1 MVDSNN
7 YPNSI
12 SKPTIEAEGLSI
24 VVPAFNEE
32 GLIRGAVE
40 HLVSVTAG
48 LGCDTE
54 IVIVNDGSSD
64 ATSLIIHEL
73 ANQYDSVVAVDLEK
87 NTGFGG
93 AVRYGIGITKFPL
106 VMFCPVDYRLTQRDL
121 DIYLA
126 IIRHCDVAI
135 GYRRLR
141 RIELP
146 LYPRMVST
154 VYHSLVNFLFRL
166 NFFDVNWIHVY
177 RRRWLSH
184 ILGSSNGVFFLAETL
199 IRANRLNLQI
209 IGVDV
214 PFSDRTAGVASG
226 LRAQTILRT
235 IGEMMH
241 FYFSDEWRQR

>member
-1 MVDSNN
+1 MIDANDH
-7 YPNSI
+7 PNFVN
-12 SKPTIEAEGLSI
+12 KPTMEAEGLSI

-32 GLIRGAVE
+32 SLVRGAVE
-40 HLVSVTAG
+40 HLVSVTTG
-48 LGCDTE
+48 LGRETE

-64 ATSLIIHEL
+64 GTSPIIHEL
-73 ANQYDSVVAVDLEK
+73 AKQYDFVVAVDLEK

-93 AVRYGIGITKFPL
+93 AVRYGMGLTKFPL

-126 IIRHCDVAI
+126 IIRYCDVVI

-141 RIELP
+141 RAELP

-177 RRRWLSH
+177 RRQWLSR
-184 ILGSSNGVFFLAETL
+184 ILGASNGVFFLAETL
-199 IRANRLNLQI
+199 IRAKRLNLQI

-235 IGEMMH
+235 VGEMMR
-241 FYFSDEWRQR
+241 FYLSDEWRRR